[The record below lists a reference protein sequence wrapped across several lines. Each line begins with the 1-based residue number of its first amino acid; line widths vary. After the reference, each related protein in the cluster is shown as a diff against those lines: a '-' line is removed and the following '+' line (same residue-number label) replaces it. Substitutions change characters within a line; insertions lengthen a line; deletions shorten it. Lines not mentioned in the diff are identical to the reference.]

1 MPDENLMIYTKIR
14 GAKMTLKKFVLVL
27 FFGVMFLTMF
37 SCGGD
42 DDITQKPKQGPDV
55 VKEDLIGYWNVV
67 SINDKPPL
75 AFVHIYESPKV
86 DLNTDEVES
95 IVNTDVVYEHDDKI
109 DIDNFHFNFTAD
121 DLWTLNV
128 QFRTTLMLPIKD
140 EHSDNL
146 DDNVTG
152 EPGGYM
158 LSGEVEMTGTWSG
171 TYDIIEGPVLSLIT
185 EKNDLSITSIDS
197 GSFQKELKHKNIAVR
212 NKYLKRFKKSFMT
225 PLSKTYVTLEG
236 NILNLGTPGGRT
248 KIRLEK

>member
-1 MPDENLMIYTKIR
+1 
-14 GAKMTLKKFVLVL
+14 MTLKKFVLVL

-42 DDITQKPKQGPDV
+42 DNTPQKPKQVLDV

-75 AFVHIYESPKV
+75 AFIHIYEPPKV
-86 DLNTDEVES
+86 DLDTADVES
-95 IVNTDVVYEHDDKI
+95 IVNTDVVYEHRDEYKT

-128 QFRTTLMLPIKD
+128 QFRTTLMLPIQD

-146 DDNVTG
+146 DDNGTNN
-152 EPGGYM
+152 PGGYM

-171 TYDIIEGPVLSLIT
+171 TYNIIEGPVLSLIT

-197 GSFQKELKHKNIAVR
+197 GSFQKELKDKNVAVR
-212 NKYLKRFKKSFMT
+212 NKYLKRFKNSLMT

-236 NILNLGTPGGRT
+236 NILTLGTPGGRT